1 MLHVWLMSQ
10 QSPLFVW
17 RPEQKTWQ
25 PQADWQQIRA
35 NFGDSTVCLYFP
47 SRHLQQVSTELS
59 ASQLKQLGEAG
70 RQYLFEETSLTPVE
84 QLTVRELH
92 SGMGQQLFAVANNDL
107 QAWQQSAVLGNY
119 TLTALLPDFLLLPIP
134 EEGAGQQLN
143 LYQDQ
148 FTTLI
153 RQSESQGM
161 AVSFLPLVIERLPH
175 LNEVC
180 VLAPIASTAAPL
192 TTQALVDSLKD
203 GLNDTLDD
211 TADAAKAD
219 LTATLLTPQSET
231 PDSFVADSVDSDS
244 ADSASSMSSN
254 LASNSLSS
262 GISLQ
267 KQDLGAQLRSDII
280 ITELTAQPLPVSLP
294 ERHPLNFYS
303 KSSDSRLSPYLKVTL
318 MVAMMALVFQLSADA
333 LQYYQYKQATDAT
346 KLATRAQYNA
356 WFPNEPL
363 SPTNTVEVALKPKLA
378 GAADAQSEHLLI
390 LTRLAPLIKQS
401 SLVAQTLVIEPNSL
415 SFTVVGDSRESL
427 DKFASTLTAQG
438 FNASLGSVG
447 NPEPNKVA
455 GQVTI
460 AIAEPAVSKE
470 S

>member
-47 SRHLQQVSTELS
+47 SRHLQQISTELS

-84 QLTVRELH
+84 QLTVKELH

-161 AVSFLPLVIERLPH
+161 AVSFMPLVIERLPH
-175 LNEVC
+175 LNEIC
-180 VLAPIASTAAPL
+180 VLAPIASSVASL

-203 GLNDTLDD
+203 TLED
-211 TADAAKAD
+211 TADADRAD
-219 LTATLLTPQSET
+219 LTANLLMPQSET
-231 PDSFVADSVDSDS
+231 SDS
-244 ADSASSMSSN
+244 LDSASSTSS
-254 LASNSLSS
+254 SSESHSLSPS
-262 GISLQ
+262 ISLQ
-267 KQDLGAQLRSDII
+267 KQDLGAQLRSDVI
-280 ITELTAQPLPVSLP
+280 ITELTTQPLPVSLP

-303 KSSDSRLSPYLKVTL
+303 KSSDSRLSPYLKVTM

-333 LQYYQYKQATDAT
+333 LQYYQYKKATDAT
-346 KLATRAQYNA
+346 KLATREQYNA

-378 GAADAQSEHLLI
+378 GGVEAQSEHLAI

-460 AIAEPAVSKE
+460 AIAETAVSKE